1 MKNIIL
7 SENVSKH
14 IFSLFQELR
23 DNFLHPIGF
32 MQLGAIGVSY
42 LVAWL
47 FAEKIRHFLEKD
59 FDKVRGHMRIAVS
72 PAHFAIILRNF
83 FWALQVPAGVGLL

>member
-1 MKNIIL
+1 MKNLSI

-14 IFSLFQELR
+14 IFPLFHDLR
-23 DNFLHPIGF
+23 ENFLHPIGF
-32 MQLGAIGVSY
+32 MQLGAIGVTY

-59 FDKVRGHMRIAVS
+59 FDSANQRCGAVE
-72 PAHFAIILRNF
+72 NN
-83 FWALQVPAGVGLL
+83 